1 MAAGAPV
8 RLGFT
13 HEFASLQPAFGG
25 RGYNQWLPVVDRS
38 GKQEPYVKRIERKHL
53 KEDELAQTLRTAREF
68 VEPRRQM
75 LKTVGIVAL
84 VLLVAGIGFGVWRE
98 WNSGRGQ
105 AELAEA
111 MVALN
116 AEVVPV
122 GLTGE
127 EGVPAAAS
135 LGAVGTFA
143 TEEAKLKAALPKLK
157 AAADA
162 YPGSPAGIQ
171 ARYHMAGALAAL
183 GRHEEAV
190 TAFDEVIKRAGESSL
205 YGQMAQFGKADA
217 QARGG
222 QVDAAIETYKGLA
235 ARDSDDLPADAI
247 LMQLARAYVRKGNRD
262 EARKTFTEI
271 VDKHPQSPYTQEA
284 RAELDSLKG

>member
-1 MAAGAPV
+1 M
-8 RLGFT
+8 
-13 HEFASLQPAFGG
+13 
-25 RGYNQWLPVVDRS
+25 
-38 GKQEPYVKRIERKHL
+38 KRIERKHL
-53 KEDELAQTLRTAREF
+53 KEDELAQSLRTAREF
-68 VEPRRQM
+68 VEPRQQM

-84 VLLVAGIGFGVWRE
+84 VILVGGVGFGVWRE
-98 WNSGRGQ
+98 RSNSRGQ

-111 MVALN
+111 LVALN

-122 GLTGE
+122 GVTGD
-127 EGVPAAAS
+127 EGIPAAA
-135 LGAVGTFA
+135 LAGAAGTFS

-190 TAFDEVIKRAGESSL
+190 AAFDEVITRAGEASL
-205 YGQMAQFGKADA
+205 YGQMAQFGKAGA
-217 QARGG
+217 QTRGG

-235 ARDSDDLPADAI
+235 ARNSDDLPADAI
-247 LMQLARAYVRKGNRD
+247 LMQLARAYVQKGSRD

-284 RAELDSLKG
+284 RAELDNLKG